1 MTKNDLI
8 KECIRIRDSY
18 KNKETLNEQDKEWL
32 LDEIFKYHPNW
43 SEKGNKNIKDI
54 IVNNN
59 WSHYNTRCFYIIYED
74 NTYDDIS
81 FRWCVQNRPKESF
94 KKYCHL

>member
-1 MTKNDLI
+1 MTKQGLI

-18 KNKETLNEQDKEWL
+18 SNRTPITDKDKKWL
-32 LDEIFKYHPNW
+32 LEEIFKYHPNW
-43 SEKGNKNIKDI
+43 DSKGDKIIDKI

-59 WSHYNTRCFYIIYED
+59 WSHYNTRCFYIVYSD

-81 FRWCVQNRPKESF
+81 FRWCIQNRPKETID
-94 KKYCHL
+94 